1 MPATEA
7 ELRELYERYA
17 FVIHHRARGIL
28 GTDEDA
34 ADAVQETFARVILHW
49 DTFRRQSSPLTWMV
63 QISTNYC
70 LNRLR
75 DRRAHARKH
84 DHRKA
89 DIVGDGITRSDAHGR
104 IDASRLRALLVDED
118 EETQRIILYLYFDD
132 LTREDAA
139 RMVGIS
145 VPTLRK
151 RHDLFLKRARRALRL
166 AAPPLAA
173 LAVLTLLSIQVQG

>member
-104 IDASRLRALLVDED
+104 IDASRLRALLVD
-118 EETQRIILYLYFDD
+118 
-132 LTREDAA
+132 
-139 RMVGIS
+139 VGIS